1 MKTSLCFAALL
12 IAGSFPLAGVAGA
25 QVAGSTLVGVTVTES
40 SEVALGWS
48 VKKTIL
54 GQTVYND
61 AGDKVG
67 KVTDLIITPQKSV
80 SYAIVGAG
88 GFIGIGRHDVAIPA
102 SQLSE
107 KNGRLVLTGA
117 TKDVIK
123 SLPAFDYAADT
134 GRRDQLVANAE
145 ADIAK
150 GRSKM
155 SELRE
160 KASTATAEAKAK
172 FGAQIIRLEGDVK
185 MAEDKV
191 GKMKKAGAK
200 QWKSFEASV
209 AAATDR
215 LRKSLETTAG

>member
-1 MKTSLCFAALL
+1 MKKSLCFATLV
-12 IAGSFPLAGVAGA
+12 IAGSIGFTGIADA
-25 QVAGSTLVGVTVTES
+25 QVAGSTTVGITVTES

-67 KVTDLIITPQKSV
+67 KVMDLIITPQRNV

-107 KNGRLVLTGA
+107 KGGRLVLAGA

-123 SLPAFDYAADT
+123 SLPPFDYAEDT
-134 GRRDQLVANAE
+134 TRRDQLVANAE

-150 GRSKM
+150 GKEKL
-155 SELRE
+155 SELRD
-160 KASTATAEAKAK
+160 KAATATADAKAK
-172 FGAQIIRLEGDVK
+172 FGAQIVRLQGDVK
-185 MAEDKV
+185 VVEDKV
-191 GKMKKAGAK
+191 GQMKKASAK
-200 QWKSFEASV
+200 QWKSFEASM
-209 AAATDR
+209 AAATER
-215 LRKSLETTAG
+215 LRKSLDTTAS

>member
-1 MKTSLCFAALL
+1 MKKSLCFATLI
-12 IAGSFPLAGVAGA
+12 IAGSLGFAGIASA
-25 QVAGSTLVGVTVTES
+25 QMAGSTLVGVTVTES
-40 SEVALGWS
+40 TQVALGWS

-67 KVTDLIITPQKSV
+67 KVTDLIITPQKAV

-107 KNGRLVLTGA
+107 KGGRLVLAGA
-117 TKDVIK
+117 TKDIIK
-123 SLPAFDYAADT
+123 SLPPFEYAEGT
-134 GRRDQLVANAE
+134 TRRDQVVANAE

-150 GRSKM
+150 GKEKVT
-155 SELRE
+155 ELRG

-172 FGAQIIRLEGDVK
+172 FDAQIVRLQDDVK
-185 MAEDKV
+185 GVEDKV
-191 GKMKKAGAK
+191 GEMKKAGAK
-200 QWKSFEASV
+200 KWRSFEASV

-215 LRKSLETTAG
+215 LRKSLDTATS

>member
-1 MKTSLCFAALL
+1 MKKSLCFATLV
-12 IAGSFPLAGVAGA
+12 IAGSLGFIGIDGA
-25 QVAGSTLVGVTVTES
+25 QVAGSATVGVTVTES

-48 VKKTIL
+48 VKKTIF

-67 KVTDLIITPQKSV
+67 KVVDLIITPLKSV

-107 KNGRLVLTGA
+107 KGGRLVLAGA
-117 TKDVIK
+117 TKDIIK
-123 SLPAFDYAADT
+123 SLPPFEYADNTA
-134 GRRDQLVANAE
+134 RRDQLVANAE

-150 GRSKM
+150 GKEKVT
-155 SELRE
+155 ELRG
-160 KASTATAEAKAK
+160 KAATATAEAKAK
-172 FGAQIIRLEGDVK
+172 FDAQIVRLQGDLKGV
-185 MAEDKV
+185 EDKV
-191 GKMKKAGAK
+191 GQMKKAGAK
-200 QWKSFEASV
+200 HWKSFEASV

-215 LRKSLETTAG
+215 LRKSLETATS

>member
-1 MKTSLCFAALL
+1 MKKSLCLATLV
-12 IAGSFPLAGVAGA
+12 IAGSIGFTGLSGA
-25 QVAGSTLVGVTVTES
+25 QVAGSTTVGITVTES

-67 KVTDLIITPQKSV
+67 KVMDLIITPQRNV

-107 KNGRLVLTGA
+107 KGGRLVLAGA

-123 SLPAFDYAADT
+123 SLPPFDYAEDT
-134 GRRDQLVANAE
+134 ARRDQLVASAE
-145 ADIAK
+145 ADIVK
-150 GRSKM
+150 GKEKVT
-155 SELRE
+155 ELRD
-160 KASTATAEAKAK
+160 KASTATADAKAK
-172 FGAQIIRLEGDVK
+172 FGAQIVRLQGDVK
-185 MAEDKV
+185 LVESKV
-191 GKMKKAGAK
+191 GQMKKAGAK
-200 QWKSFEASV
+200 QWKSLEASM
-209 AAATDR
+209 AAATER
-215 LRKSLETTAG
+215 LRKSLETTAS